1 MPKNVSSFNSTS
13 PANMTE
19 GEWKSR
25 VECVAGHHLLELYR
39 LTDMVEGML
48 GLRVE
53 YHKNGQLWMKGTYKD
68 GELDGPWV
76 SYYEDGQLF
85 WKGTYKDGK
94 EHGPYVSYHD
104 NGQLESKAYY
114 KAGEKDGRWLIY
126 ERNGTL
132 VTDIT
137 YKDGLWRVNP

>member
-68 GELDGPWV
+68 GKPH
-76 SYYEDGQLF
+76 GQ
-85 WKGTYKDGK
+85 GTYTFTSGSKYVGEYKDGIP
-94 EHGPYVSYHD
+94 HGQGSLTFD
-104 NGQLESKAYY
+104 DGSEIL
-114 KAGEKDGRWLIY
+114 GEWKSGKPWNVVVYDSSGKF
-126 ERNGTL
+126 NHN
-132 VTDIT
+132 
-137 YKDGLWRVNP
+137 YKDGVPQ